1 VVPRFAL
8 GIVLLVAAIP
18 LGVTAGVM
26 VVAELASNEGLTR
39 EGWPVAVVSGVLGVA
54 ALISGSWL
62 VSSARRNAR
71 TG

>member
-8 GIVLLVAAIP
+8 GVVLLVAAIP

-26 VVAELASNEGLTR
+26 LVAELASDEGLTR
-39 EGWPVAVVSGVLGVA
+39 EGWPLAVVSGVLGAA

-62 VSSARRNAR
+62 LSAARR
-71 TG
+71 